1 MDRLTTLSEIIKETV
16 KINNRFLERF
26 LEKKGSYNFG
36 KKYNSGGRK
45 YRDLIELDTVYRK
58 P

>member
-1 MDRLTTLSEIIKETV
+1 MDRLTTLAEIIEETI
-16 KINNRFLERF
+16 KINNCFLERF

-36 KKYNSGGRK
+36 KKHNTSRK
-45 YRDLIELDTVYRK
+45 KYKNPIELNAVYRK

>member
-1 MDRLTTLSEIIKETV
+1 MNRLIILAKIIKETI
-16 KINNRFLERF
+16 KINNCFLERS

-36 KKYNSGGRK
+36 KKHNISRKK
-45 YRDLIELDTVYRK
+45 YRDPIELDAIYKK

>member
-1 MDRLTTLSEIIKETV
+1 MDRPTTLVEIIEETI

-36 KKYNSGGRK
+36 RKHNTSRKK
-45 YRDLIELDTVYRK
+45 YRDPIELDAVYK
-58 P
+58 KL

>member
-1 MDRLTTLSEIIKETV
+1 MDRLTTLLEIIEEIIK
-16 KINNRFLERF
+16 INNCFYERS

-36 KKYNSGGRK
+36 RKHNNNRKKYK
-45 YRDLIELDTVYRK
+45 DPIKLDAVYKK

>member
-1 MDRLTTLSEIIKETV
+1 MDRLIILIEMIEETIE
-16 KINNRFLERF
+16 INNRFLERS

-36 KKYNSGGRK
+36 RKYNNNRKKYK
-45 YRDLIELDTVYRK
+45 DPIELDAAYKK